1 MSNAPKKKRKKL
13 TTKAILGLIFVL
25 LFIVVFVCIGIT
37 WRYIDD
43 FDDSHYGTAFTL
55 THTTS
60 EYIDGDKAAAYYE
73 NGETDDY
80 YRQVQDF
87 LQLMRSEGDL
97 DRLYVF
103 VPTENECVTL
113 WSTDSSESNALG
125 VRQPLEGE
133 FKEIAMN
140 AFSGNSDNVGNNV
153 HFSDRNSNKLVVT
166 SFAPILDKS
175 GKPVALVAAEFK
187 GESIFIKIIE
197 FNLATLGI
205 VLVSSIIPII
215 IFYRKTKKGV
225 LMPIK
230 QLNSAAK
237 QMVGD
242 LESEKV
248 ISPDIHTGDEIE
260 ELSDSFEQMN
270 VELRDYIRQL
280 RLATAEKERIGAE
293 LNMAKDIQEAQLPNT
308 FPAFPDRKEFDIYA
322 SMTPAKEVGGD
333 FFDFF
338 FVDDDHLA
346 MVIADVSGKGIPASL
361 FMMISKILIKN
372 RLKAGDSPSA
382 ALERVNNQLIENNI
396 KPKQFVTV
404 WLAVLELSTGKGK
417 AANAGHEHPV
427 LKRAD
432 SAYELVEYRHSP
444 PVSLVRKMRFREHDF
459 EMRPGDRLFV
469 YTDGVAEAMNKD
481 RELFGTDRL
490 LTVLNSDRNASP
502 QQVLENVTNGI
513 NAFVGDAEQFDDIT
527 MLSFAYYGCD
537 GDNTDPNE

>member
-25 LFIVVFVCIGIT
+25 AFIVVFVCIGIT
-37 WRYIDD
+37 WRYIED

-55 THTTS
+55 THTAS
-60 EYIDGDKAAAYYE
+60 EYIDGDKALMYYE
-73 NGETDDY
+73 SGKTDDY
-80 YRQVQDF
+80 YQRVQDF
-87 LQLMRSEGDL
+87 LQLMRSEGNL

-103 VPTENECVTL
+103 VPTQDDSVML
-113 WSTDSSESNALG
+113 WSTDGSDSNALG
-125 VRQPLEGE
+125 VRQPLEGD
-133 FKEIAMN
+133 FKKSAMS
-140 AFSGNSDNVGNNV
+140 AFSGESDNVANNV
-153 HFSDRNSNKLVVT
+153 HFSDRNANKLVVT
-166 SFAPILDKS
+166 SFAPIRDKS

-215 IFYRKTKKGV
+215 IFYRKTKKGI
-225 LMPIK
+225 LLPIK
-230 QLNSAAK
+230 RLNSAAK

-248 ISPDIHTGDEIE
+248 VTPDIHTGDEIE
-260 ELSDSFEQMN
+260 ELSDSFGQMN
-270 VELRDYIRQL
+270 VELREYIRQL
-280 RLATAEKERIGAE
+280 NLATAEKERIGAE
-293 LNMAKDIQEAQLPNT
+293 LNMARDIQAAQLPSD
-308 FPAFPDRKEFDIYA
+308 FPAFPERKEFDVYA

-333 FFDFF
+333 FYDFF
-338 FVDDDHLA
+338 LVDDDHLA

-361 FMMISKILIKN
+361 FMMISKILLKN
-372 RLKAGDSPSA
+372 RLMAGDSPSA

-404 WLAVLELSTGKGK
+404 WMAVLELSTGKGT

-432 SAYELVEYRHSP
+432 GSYELVEYRHSP

-459 EMRPGDRLFV
+459 EMHAGDRLFV
-469 YTDGVAEAMNKD
+469 YTDGVAEAMNTE
-481 RELFGTDRL
+481 RELYGTDRL
-490 LTVLNSDRNASP
+490 LTVLNSDPDAAP

-513 NAFVGDAEQFDDIT
+513 DAFVGEAEQFDDIT
-527 MLSFAYYGCD
+527 MLSFVYHGID
-537 GDNTDPNE
+537 GDNTAQS

>member
-25 LFIVVFVCIGIT
+25 AFIVVFVCIGIT
-37 WRYIDD
+37 WRYIED

-55 THTTS
+55 THTAS
-60 EYIDGDKAAAYYE
+60 EYIDGDKALMYYE
-73 NGETDDY
+73 SGKTDDY
-80 YRQVQDF
+80 YQRVQDF
-87 LQLMRSEGDL
+87 LQLMRSEGNL

-103 VPTENECVTL
+103 VPTQDDSVML
-113 WSTDSSESNALG
+113 WSTDGSDSNALG
-125 VRQPLEGE
+125 VRQPLEGD
-133 FKEIAMN
+133 FKKSAMS
-140 AFSGNSDNVGNNV
+140 AFSGESDNVANNV
-153 HFSDRNSNKLVVT
+153 HFSDRNANKLVVT
-166 SFAPILDKS
+166 SFAPIRDKS

-215 IFYRKTKKGV
+215 IFYRKTKKGI
-225 LMPIK
+225 LLPIK
-230 QLNSAAK
+230 RLNSAAK

-248 ISPDIHTGDEIE
+248 VTPDIHTGDEIE
-260 ELSDSFEQMN
+260 ELSDSFGQMN
-270 VELRDYIRQL
+270 VELREYIRQL
-280 RLATAEKERIGAE
+280 NLATAEKERIGAE
-293 LNMAKDIQEAQLPNT
+293 LNMARDIQAAQLPSD
-308 FPAFPDRKEFDIYA
+308 FPAFPERREFDVYA

-333 FFDFF
+333 FYDFF
-338 FVDDDHLA
+338 LVDDDHLA

-361 FMMISKILIKN
+361 FMMISKILLKN
-372 RLKAGDSPSA
+372 RLMAGDSPSA

-404 WLAVLELSTGKGK
+404 WMAVLELSTGKGT

-432 SAYELVEYRHSP
+432 GSYELVEYRHSP
-444 PVSLVRKMRFREHDF
+444 PVSLVKKMRFREHDF
-459 EMRPGDRLFV
+459 EMHAGDRLFV
-469 YTDGVAEAMNKD
+469 YTDGVAEAMNTE
-481 RELFGTDRL
+481 RELYGTDRL
-490 LTVLNSDRNASP
+490 LTVLNSDPDAAP

-513 NAFVGDAEQFDDIT
+513 DAFVGEAEQFDDIT
-527 MLSFAYYGCD
+527 MLSFVYHGID
-537 GDNTDPNE
+537 GDNTAQS